1 MKPFKMCCK
10 GRGRGAALA
19 LALALT
25 LTGCQPRQQPPESS
39 APVSSPSA
47 AEPRLRPKLFSHTS
61 SFRPEPLVW
70 SVEPVLTADQLPE
83 NHGGLELPIHGA
95 TGYTSVEL
103 PLWDDLSTRE
113 TALEAVA
120 RWEQLQEEM
129 AQAAA
134 AAAEAGASAPP
145 TATPAPS
152 PSASLA
158 GTSPGALVGVAPAAP
173 VETIPTGTAPAVPTG
188 TASVPPAETA
198 SATPTETAVVP
209 PAETA
214 SAVPTETAAVP
225 PAETVPA
232 VPTETAAV
240 PPAETASAVPTETLP
255 AATPTPTPPSPTE
268 GALAVL
274 SPGTAFVVL
283 RESGEFWQVEC
294 VWKGHQI
301 TGWLEHRYCMVNLP
315 DVLPSM
321 VYNATNTYDSQFR
334 ACGQS
339 LEGITGQALYG
350 AGKTYNPRLGEDEFL
365 MPVLYS
371 MAVRL
376 CAAQRAALAE
386 GNTLVLYEAYRPRE
400 AQQQVVRAM
409 QRLLSQQ
416 PGLKEQILGKNWE
429 LSWFISTGI
438 SNHQKGYA
446 VDVSLARISAAETR
460 QTGGYRYLRVT
471 EYQLYDMLTPIHE
484 LSCSAAIFT
493 APVNSYSAT
502 LWKSAEQT
510 PAMAGSAPAQG
521 LQGYCTGAGL
531 TPLASEWWHF
541 NDLNT
546 YQRISDNQGTGGFT
560 ITQCLSRT
568 P

>member
-1 MKPFKMCCK
+1 M
-10 GRGRGAALA
+10 
-19 LALALT
+19 
-25 LTGCQPRQQPPESS
+25 
-39 APVSSPSA
+39 
-47 AEPRLRPKLFSHTS
+47 
-61 SFRPEPLVW
+61 
-70 SVEPVLTADQLPE
+70 
-83 NHGGLELPIHGA
+83 
-95 TGYTSVEL
+95 
-103 PLWDDLSTRE
+103 
-113 TALEAVA
+113 
-120 RWEQLQEEM
+120 
-129 AQAAA
+129 
-134 AAAEAGASAPP
+134 
-145 TATPAPS
+145 
-152 PSASLA
+152 
-158 GTSPGALVGVAPAAP
+158 
-173 VETIPTGTAPAVPTG
+173 
-188 TASVPPAETA
+188 
-198 SATPTETAVVP
+198 
-209 PAETA
+209 
-214 SAVPTETAAVP
+214 
-225 PAETVPA
+225 
-232 VPTETAAV
+232 
-240 PPAETASAVPTETLP
+240 
-255 AATPTPTPPSPTE
+255 
-268 GALAVL
+268 L

-409 QRLLSQQ
+409 QSILARQ

>member
-1 MKPFKMCCK
+1 MK
-10 GRGRGAALA
+10 GRGRIGTALLAAVLIVGFVLPVYAMELGGARELPALNTA
-19 LALALT
+19 DHTAYLSGSDDGLFYPDQAMSRAELAYCLYNLMID
-25 LTGCQPRQQPPESS
+25 PPFHACTYADVDPSANPTPAVTTPEVS
-39 APVSSPSA
+39 APA
-47 AEPRLRPKLFSHTS
+47 AETPETS
-61 SFRPEPLVW
+61 APAS
-70 SVEPVLTADQLPE
+70 S
-83 NHGGLELPIHGA
+83 
-95 TGYTSVEL
+95 
-103 PLWDDLSTRE
+103 
-113 TALEAVA
+113 
-120 RWEQLQEEM
+120 
-129 AQAAA
+129 

-152 PSASLA
+152 PS
-158 GTSPGALVGVAPAAP
+158 
-173 VETIPTGTAPAVPTG
+173 
-188 TASVPPAETA
+188 
-198 SATPTETAVVP
+198 
-209 PAETA
+209 
-214 SAVPTETAAVP
+214 
-225 PAETVPA
+225 
-232 VPTETAAV
+232 
-240 PPAETASAVPTETLP
+240 
-255 AATPTPTPPSPTE
+255 PTE
-268 GALAVL
+268 GALAAL

>member
-1 MKPFKMCCK
+1 MN
-10 GRGRGAALA
+10 GRGRTGTALLAAVLIVGVVPPVYAMEPGGARELPALNTA
-19 LALALT
+19 DHTAYLSGSDDGLFYPDQAMSRAELAYCLYNLMID
-25 LTGCQPRQQPPESS
+25 PPFHACTYADVDPSANPTPAVTTPEVS
-39 APVSSPSA
+39 APA
-47 AEPRLRPKLFSHTS
+47 AET
-61 SFRPEPLVW
+61 PE
-70 SVEPVLTADQLPE
+70 
-83 NHGGLELPIHGA
+83 
-95 TGYTSVEL
+95 TSV
-103 PLWDDLSTRE
+103 PASS
-113 TALEAVA
+113 
-120 RWEQLQEEM
+120 
-129 AQAAA
+129 

-145 TATPAPS
+145 TATPAP
-152 PSASLA
+152 
-158 GTSPGALVGVAPAAP
+158 
-173 VETIPTGTAPAVPTG
+173 
-188 TASVPPAETA
+188 
-198 SATPTETAVVP
+198 
-209 PAETA
+209 
-214 SAVPTETAAVP
+214 
-225 PAETVPA
+225 
-232 VPTETAAV
+232 
-240 PPAETASAVPTETLP
+240 
-255 AATPTPTPPSPTE
+255 PPSPTE
-268 GALAVL
+268 GALAAL